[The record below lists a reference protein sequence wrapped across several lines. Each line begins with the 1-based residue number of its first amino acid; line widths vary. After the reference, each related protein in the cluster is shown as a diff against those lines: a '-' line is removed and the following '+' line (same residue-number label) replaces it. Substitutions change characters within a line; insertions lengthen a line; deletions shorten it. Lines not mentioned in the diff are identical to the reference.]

1 MIVRQMEPGDISQV
15 AEIEKNT
22 FSIPWSEASFR
33 DTLNREDTLYLVAEE
48 QGEILGYCGLWQSLD
63 EGEIPNVAVKG
74 GHRRRGVGEALLAA
88 LFSQGAKRGIT
99 AFTLEVRAGNA
110 AALRLYE
117 KLGFRVV
124 GMRPGFYIKPVED
137 AVIMWKR

>member
-1 MIVRQMEPGDISQV
+1 MIVRQMELDDISQV

-33 DTLNREDTLYLVAEE
+33 DTLSREDTLYLVAEE
-48 QGEILGYCGLWQSLD
+48 QGEILGYCGFWQSLD

-74 GHRRRGVGEALLAA
+74 GYRRRGVGEALLKA
-88 LFSQGAKRGIT
+88 LFLQGAERGIT

-110 AALRLYE
+110 AALLLYE
-117 KLGFRVV
+117 KLGFRAV
-124 GMRPGFYIKPVED
+124 GMRPDFYRKPVED

>member
-1 MIVRQMEPGDISQV
+1 MIVRQMEPDDISQV

-74 GHRRRGVGEALLAA
+74 GYRRRGVGKALLKA
-88 LFSQGAKRGIT
+88 LFLQGAERGIT

-117 KLGFRVV
+117 KLGFRAV
-124 GMRPGFYIKPVED
+124 GVRPGFYVKPVED